1 MIILPKKVRVASA
14 REVRGLVV
22 AGVSRKKAFL
32 QVSQSLRAD
41 GFKCVPRTIY
51 RWLKEARVTLPR

>member
-1 MIILPKKVRVASA
+1 MIILPKKVRVAHA
-14 REVRGLVV
+14 REIRSLVV
-22 AGVSRKKAFL
+22 SGVPRKKAFL
-32 QVSQSLRAD
+32 QVSVAVRAD

>member
-14 REVRGLVV
+14 REVRSLVIS
-22 AGVSRKKAFL
+22 GVPRKKAFL
-32 QVSQSLRAD
+32 QVSVSLRAD

>member
-1 MIILPKKVRVASA
+1 MIILPKKTRTASA
-14 REVRGLVV
+14 REIRRLVV
-22 AGVSRKKAFL
+22 GGMHRKKAFI
-32 QVSQSLRAD
+32 QVSTALRTE

>member
-1 MIILPKKVRVASA
+1 MTILPKKVRVASA
-14 REVRGLVV
+14 REVRGLV
-22 AGVSRKKAFL
+22 ASGVPRKKAFL
-32 QVSQSLRAD
+32 QVSVSFRAV

>member
-1 MIILPKKVRVASA
+1 MTILPKKIRVAHA
-14 REVRGLVV
+14 REVRSLVA

-32 QVSQSLRAD
+32 QVSVALRAD

>member
-14 REVRGLVV
+14 REVRRLVV
-22 AGVSRKKAFL
+22 FGMPRKKAFL
-32 QVSQSLRAD
+32 QVSVSLRAD